1 MGIFTD
7 FLAII
12 IGSLLGLLIG
22 KKFKENMRNI
32 IMDCIGLFIII
43 SGIKSTLNSN
53 RDITVL
59 IYLITGSII
68 GQIIDID
75 LQIKKLST
83 FVENKFS
90 EISSV
95 SYKNKNL
102 VDSVENK
109 EEYSNFAKGLSV
121 TTILYCVGA
130 MAIVGPITSGLTGD
144 NKIMNIK
151 AILDGITGIVFASI
165 YGIGVIFS
173 AISAF
178 LYQGTIYL
186 FARQIKSFLTPNAI
200 SDLNFLGGIM
210 ICALGINV
218 VLKKNIKVANMIP
231 AIFIPIIVEIFVK

>member
-83 FVENKFS
+83 FV
-90 EISSV
+90 
-95 SYKNKNL
+95 
-102 VDSVENK
+102 
-109 EEYSNFAKGLSV
+109 
-121 TTILYCVGA
+121 
-130 MAIVGPITSGLTGD
+130 
-144 NKIMNIK
+144 
-151 AILDGITGIVFASI
+151 
-165 YGIGVIFS
+165 
-173 AISAF
+173 
-178 LYQGTIYL
+178 
-186 FARQIKSFLTPNAI
+186 
-200 SDLNFLGGIM
+200 
-210 ICALGINV
+210 
-218 VLKKNIKVANMIP
+218 
-231 AIFIPIIVEIFVK
+231 